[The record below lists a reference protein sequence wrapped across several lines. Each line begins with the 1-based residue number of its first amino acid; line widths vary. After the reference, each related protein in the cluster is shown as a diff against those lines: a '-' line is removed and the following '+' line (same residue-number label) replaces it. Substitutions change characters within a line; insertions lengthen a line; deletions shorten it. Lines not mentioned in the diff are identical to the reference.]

1 MTPKRVTY
9 SQRSNHAARAAHA
22 RGARQFKTYDTS
34 YIRPKQSKGPI
45 IAAVVV
51 AIVLLIALIFGLSSC
66 FGGNKNLLQE
76 GESVKVEI
84 PEGSSTQ
91 AIANILYDAGVIN
104 SKNEFTDTVS
114 TKNAASSLK
123 PGIYTFEGGVTCEE
137 VVNSLVAGPGLGEN
151 SLSIP
156 EGYTIESMGEAVQK
170 AYAGSITKEDFIS
183 AAHNASS
190 FADEF
195 PFVAA
200 AHNNTLEGFLFPK
213 TYEVIQGYTA
223 KDVIRQMLSQYQQEV
238 ATLDYSYPESLGYSS
253 YDVLILA
260 SIVEKESVAD
270 TRSKV
275 AAVFYN
281 RLTNDGDPAYGMLG
295 SDATTAYEIGGEPDN
310 YDWNTDS
317 PYNTRK
323 TKGLPPTPIC
333 SPSLDC
339 LQAVCSPEQ
348 NFSDY
353 YFFSFW
359 PDSNGKMQYY
369 FDKTYEDH
377 QATIQAHS

>member
-34 YIRPKQSKGPI
+34 FIRPKQSKGPI

-51 AIVLLIALIFGLSSC
+51 VIVLLIALIFGLSSC

-91 AIANILYDAGVIN
+91 AIADILYDAGVIN

-156 EGYTIESMGEAVQK
+156 EGY
-170 AYAGSITKEDFIS
+170 Y
-183 AAHNASS
+183 
-190 FADEF
+190 
-195 PFVAA
+195 
-200 AHNNTLEGFLFPK
+200 
-213 TYEVIQGYTA
+213 
-223 KDVIRQMLSQYQQEV
+223 
-238 ATLDYSYPESLGYSS
+238 
-253 YDVLILA
+253 
-260 SIVEKESVAD
+260 
-270 TRSKV
+270 
-275 AAVFYN
+275 
-281 RLTNDGDPAYGMLG
+281 
-295 SDATTAYEIGGEPDN
+295 
-310 YDWNTDS
+310 
-317 PYNTRK
+317 RK
-323 TKGLPPTPIC
+323 HGRGCSKGLCGI
-333 SPSLDC
+333 
-339 LQAVCSPEQ
+339 
-348 NFSDY
+348 Y
-353 YFFSFW
+353 Y
-359 PDSNGKMQYY
+359 
-369 FDKTYEDH
+369 
-377 QATIQAHS
+377 